1 MEGKNIEE
9 AAGAYESASPVGRP
23 GTGEDIAR
31 VISFLTDEKSD
42 FITGSIIPVTG
53 GKDVLGKIYQE

>member
-1 MEGKNIEE
+1 EK
-9 AAGAYESASPVGRP
+9 YDTVPVGRP

-31 VISFLTDEKSD
+31 VITFLCDEKSD

-53 GKDVLGKIYQE
+53 GMDVLGKIYKA